1 MGEKTGERVESIKHT
16 FGRNDS
22 GEVVTNVSYSVDCNI
37 EPHTEYVIDIVDN
50 GRTHVDT
57 SKIEPFRVTTHGETN
72 NTFNIP
78 KRIIDKHGIRPGHN
92 VKMNI
97 FETIGVEDDEAA
109 SNGYIIGRTTAVKG
123 SAQDGCSSSLSNKS
137 ASDYINKSG
146 TVVKF
151 RNLETGKEA
160 LGESH
165 SDLAHNKI
173 HFPGRVREKIDTS
186 PQDLIEIIAIDEE
199 SKPDEEQSPGEK
211 IDELYEMVSELYE
224 AYTAAN
230 ND

>member
-1 MGEKTGERVESIKHT
+1 MEEKIGERVESIKHT
-16 FGRNDS
+16 FGRNES

-57 SKIEPFRVTTHGETN
+57 SKIEPFKVRTHNESN

-78 KRIIDKHGIRPGHN
+78 KRIIDKYGIRPGHN
-92 VKMNI
+92 VKINI
-97 FETIGVEDDEAA
+97 YEPVSVEDEQTT
-109 SNGYIIGRTTAVKG
+109 SNNYVIGRATANKRSG
-123 SAQDGCSSSLSNKS
+123 GNGCASTLNNKS
-137 ASDYINKSG
+137 ASDHIDKNG
-146 TVVKF
+146 TVVRF
-151 RNLETGKEA
+151 RNLENGKEA
-160 LGESH
+160 IGESH
-165 SDLAHNKI
+165 SDLAQNKI
-173 HFPGRVREKIDTS
+173 SFPANVSEKIDAS

-199 SKPDEEQSPGEK
+199 SKADEEQLPEEK